1 MLKGAHTIHNLKGY
15 WGEATIG
22 GTKWICNFHNRASM
36 SCMAAKGNFNIGRVD
51 KAMAAHGILGLL
63 KRQWV
68 CKGVY
73 VMCVTCCA

>member
-22 GTKWICNFHNRASM
+22 GTKWNVELSQSRIYVL
-36 SCMAAKGNFNIGRVD
+36 MATKGNFNLGRVD